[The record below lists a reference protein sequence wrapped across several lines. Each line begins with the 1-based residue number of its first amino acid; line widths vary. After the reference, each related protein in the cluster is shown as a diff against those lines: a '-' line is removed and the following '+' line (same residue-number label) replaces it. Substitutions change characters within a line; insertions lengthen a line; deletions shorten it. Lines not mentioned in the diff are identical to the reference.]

1 LEKTIAMREIELKLD
16 LQPGDAEALESS
28 ALFGSRDRT
37 VEQVS
42 TYFDTPELALFDAD
56 LSLRIRQS
64 GRKRVQTVKA
74 ENTTGAGLFA
84 RHEWERP
91 IRGKTPVMD
100 AHTPIP
106 RLLARH
112 PGDLV
117 PQFEVHV
124 QRTTWTLDAD
134 GSAIEVALDR
144 GEIRADERREPF
156 CELEFELKRGDP
168 KSLFDLAH
176 RIDAEIPVRLSVL
189 SKAERGYRLEARHC
203 ASKAEPIC
211 LDAAMRVDD
220 AFRLVVAS
228 CLRQYRLNEA
238 VLLGRRAVGELHQA
252 RVALRRMRSAL
263 TIFRPNVSDRGDRFN
278 QDLQHLAAILGKA
291 RDYDVFVA
299 QLGPGLARDVA
310 SAAHDV
316 AYAEVEKALAGK
328 ATRRLML
335 DVAEWAS
342 VSAVCV
348 EAADDEMPDTALRQF
363 STEALD
369 RRWKQV
375 AKYQKHL
382 QGMNEAKLHQLRKDL
397 KKLRYCAEFFASLAH
412 GRSKARDEMIRA
424 MKGLAAVLGKL
435 VDGVIERK
443 LITELGL
450 TDEPDVW
457 EIPSIR
463 DGDRLLKR
471 AARRYARLLK
481 ARPYWR

>member
-1 LEKTIAMREIELKLD
+1 MREIELKLD
-16 LQPGDAEALESS
+16 IQPGDAEALESS
-28 ALFGSRDRT
+28 ALFGSRNRT

-74 ENTTGAGLFA
+74 ENATGAGLFA
-84 RHEWERP
+84 RPEWERP
-91 IRGKTPVMD
+91 VRGKMPVMD

-112 PGDLV
+112 PGELV

-124 QRTTWTLDAD
+124 QRTTWTLDVD
-134 GSAIEVALDR
+134 GSTIEVALDR

-156 CELEFELKRGDP
+156 CEVEFELKRGDP
-168 KSLFDLAH
+168 KSLFNLA
-176 RIDAEIPVRLSVL
+176 RGIDAEIPARLSVL
-189 SKAERGYRLEARHC
+189 SKAERGYRLEARHR

-211 LDAAMRVDD
+211 LDPAMRVDD
-220 AFRLVVAS
+220 AFRLIVAS

-238 VLLGRRAVGELHQA
+238 VLLGRRAVSELHQA

-263 TIFRPNVSDRGDRFN
+263 TIFRPDLSDQGDRFN
-278 QDLQHLAAILGKA
+278 QSLRHLAAILGKA
-291 RDYDVFVA
+291 RDYDVFIG
-299 QLGPGLARDVA
+299 QLGPGPARNVA
-310 SAAHDV
+310 GAAHDV

-328 ATRRLML
+328 TTRRLML

-342 VSAVCV
+342 LHASCV
-348 EAADDEMPDTALRQF
+348 EPLEDEMPGMALRQF
-363 STEALD
+363 STEVLD
-369 RRWKQV
+369 RRWKKV
-375 AKYQKHL
+375 AKYEKHL
-382 QGMNEAKLHQLRKDL
+382 KGMNEAMLHQLRKDL
-397 KKLRYCAEFFASLAH
+397 KKLRYCAEFFPTLFP
-412 GRSKARDEMIRA
+412 GRSPDRKRLIGSI
-424 MKGLAAVLGKL
+424 KSLAAVLGKL
-435 VDGVIERK
+435 VDGAIERK
-443 LITELGL
+443 LIAELGL

-463 DGDRLLKR
+463 DRDRLLKR
-471 AARRYARLLK
+471 AAQRYARLLK